1 MKWYFIELPKFR
13 NSKVDMND
21 KLNQWL
27 AFIDDYKGE
36 RAKMAEEKNDV
47 IKKAKVEMNYLTG
60 EEAERRLQW
69 LREKWEMDYNSDMG
83 QAKREGMKEGRQQEK
98 IEIVKKLLKTGM
110 KVKEIAKIVD
120 LKEEEIE
127 KIQKDI

>member
-1 MKWYFIELPKFR
+1 
-13 NSKVDMND
+13 
-21 KLNQWL
+21 
-27 AFIDDYKGE
+27 
-36 RAKMAEEKNDV
+36 MAEEKNDV

-83 QAKREGMKEGRQQEK
+83 QAKREGRREEK
-98 IEIVKKLLKTGM
+98 IEIVIKLLKTGM
-110 KVKEIAKIVD
+110 EVKEIAKIVD
-120 LKEEEIE
+120 LKQEEIE